1 AWSAKGLYSLSTS
14 EKRGMTFG
22 NYFQPTH
29 QLGNYFQ
36 IFQTPN
42 RLEISLNIDKQ
53 QLTNPLALAS

>member
-1 AWSAKGLYSLSTS
+1 
-14 EKRGMTFG
+14 MTFG

-53 QLTNPLALAS
+53 QLTNPSALAS